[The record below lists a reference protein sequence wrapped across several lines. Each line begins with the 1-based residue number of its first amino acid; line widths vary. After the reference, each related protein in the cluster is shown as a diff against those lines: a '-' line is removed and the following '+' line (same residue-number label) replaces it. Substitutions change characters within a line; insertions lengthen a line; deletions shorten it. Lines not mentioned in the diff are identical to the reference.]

1 MKMKQSKPT
10 GASSL
15 AKPRNLNVKEPAHEK
30 IAALAHFFWEQDGR
44 PEGHSV
50 DHWLLAEAQLRQ
62 QLTSNV
68 DLKRA

>member
-1 MKMKQSKPT
+1 MTKKQSKPT
-10 GASSL
+10 VARLL
-15 AKPRNLNVKEPAHEK
+15 AKPRNLNVKEPAHDE
-30 IAALAHFFWEQDGR
+30 IAALAHFMWEQDGR